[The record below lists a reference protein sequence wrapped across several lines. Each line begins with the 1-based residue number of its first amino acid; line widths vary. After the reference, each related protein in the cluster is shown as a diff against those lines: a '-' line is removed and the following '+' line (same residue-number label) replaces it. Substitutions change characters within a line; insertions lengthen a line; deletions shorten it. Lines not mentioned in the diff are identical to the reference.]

1 MLARVDQPLLDGA
14 APLQLRVNRCHLH
27 VVRRAPTTWATSG
40 FSGWVGSAF
49 ARDALTVVPPR
60 SFGYGPRRQLSTCY
74 SLAIGVG
81 EVRRRRLVR
90 RRVVGLR
97 PRGSIHV
104 DFTTE
109 HPTVVD
115 LAVPATP
122 APADRLSGRELQ
134 VLELAS
140 LGMTNM
146 QIALR
151 LQLSVHAVKFH
162 LAAIYRK
169 LGVANRSE
177 AAFVFPQPGRHRRDS
192 FA

>member
-1 MLARVDQPLLDGA
+1 M
-14 APLQLRVNRCHLH
+14 
-27 VVRRAPTTWATSG
+27 S
-40 FSGWVGSAF
+40 
-49 ARDALTVVPPR
+49 
-60 SFGYGPRRQLSTCY
+60 
-74 SLAIGVG
+74 
-81 EVRRRRLVR
+81 
-90 RRVVGLR
+90 
-97 PRGSIHV
+97 

-122 APADRLSGRELQ
+122 APADRLSRRELQ

-169 LGVANRSE
+169 LGVANRTE
-177 AAFVFPQPGRHRRDS
+177 AAFVFLNRDS
-192 FA
+192 TAATVSPERVGS